1 MSALGQKR
9 TRAAQQRGS
18 LFDHLV
24 GAILHGLRD
33 VNAKRLRGLE
43 VEEQLDFACLLHRQV
58 GGLLALENTANVPAS
73 EAVEI

>member
-1 MSALGQKR
+1 
-9 TRAAQQRGS
+9 
-18 LFDHLV
+18 
-24 GAILHGLRD
+24 LHGLRD

-73 EAVEI
+73 EAVGI